1 MSTNVTPGAPAPSA
15 TPPANSAPDTKA
27 AAPEAADGA
36 EADASD
42 EGSDEAEAP
51 KAEVKQ
57 EKAIAALKKKYQLKI
72 DGKEEEVEIDLSN
85 DEEVRKHL
93 QMSKAAYKRMQQFA
107 EYEKGVKGLID
118 TLKSDPLKVL
128 ADPRLGIPDDVRRK
142 LAETII
148 NGEIEESL
156 KTPEQKEKERLQK
169 EYENLKKQVEDEKKQ
184 REDAEMTRMQEQVAR
199 NLDSEMT
206 AAITEAGLPKTA
218 RTVKYLAEAMQ
229 LSIENNLNLSAK
241 DLIPYVKKQAVTE
254 FRELVQGLSDTEF
267 EEFMDKDI
275 SGRVRKRNLAKLKQT
290 PPSAEQ
296 IKATGEEIK
305 KDDQPTKKIP
315 LRDFMKELGG
325 KF

>member
-1 MSTNVTPGAPAPSA
+1 MSTNVSSGAPAPSA
-15 TPPANSAPDTKA
+15 TPPANP
-27 AAPEAADGA
+27 APEANADAAADGS
-36 EADASD
+36 EADV
-42 EGSDEAEAP
+42 EGADEAKAP
-51 KAEVKQ
+51 KADSKQ

-72 DGKEEEVEIDLSN
+72 DGKEEEVEIDLGN
-85 DEEVRKHL
+85 DEEVRRHL

-128 ADPRLGIPDDVRRK
+128 ADPRLGIPDEVRRK

-169 EYENLKKQVEDEKKQ
+169 EYETLKKQVEDEKKQ
-184 REDAEMTRMQEQVAR
+184 REEAEMTRMQEQVAR
-199 NLDSEMT
+199 NLDNEMT

-218 RTVKYLAEAMQ
+218 RTVKYLAEAMS
-229 LSIENNLNLSAK
+229 LAIENNLNLSAK
-241 DLIPYVKKQAVTE
+241 DLIPYVKKQAVSE
-254 FRELVQGLSDTEF
+254 FRELVQGLSDNEF

-305 KDDQPTKKIP
+305 KDDQPSKKIP